1 MAPSG
6 KRERD
11 KPWIMRTYA
20 GHSTAAASNELY
32 RTNLTKGQTGLS
44 VAFDLP
50 TQTGYDSDDPLAR
63 GEVGKVGVP
72 IAHLGDMRAL
82 FDGIP
87 LEQMNTSMTINAT
100 AAWLLALYVATAED
114 QGADTKALRGT
125 TQNDII
131 KEYLSRGTHIF
142 PPAAS
147 MRLITDLITYTVDE
161 VPKWNPINICS
172 YHLQEAG
179 ATPTQE
185 LAYALATAIGVLDAV
200 KETGRIPEDDFGR
213 VVGRMSFFVNAGI
226 RFVEEMCKLR
236 AFVEL
241 WDRVTRER
249 YGVTDPKLR
258 RFRYGIQVNSLGLT
272 EQQPENNIIRI
283 VLEMLAVTL
292 SKDAR
297 ARAVQLPAWNEALG
311 LPRPWDQ
318 QWSLRAQQILAYE
331 TDLLEY
337 DDLFRGSEVV
347 AEATQRLVDD
357 AWAEVEEVLKRG
369 GAVEAVESGYIKQ
382 KLVESNAERIRAIES
397 GEQVVVGVNKY
408 TEGAPSPLV
417 ENLDE
422 AILTVDAAVEE
433 EQVEAL
439 SRWRAERDDSAVE
452 AAIAELQRVA
462 KDQNEN
468 IMPASIAAA
477 HAGVTTG
484 EWAHALRAVWGE
496 YRAPTGVA
504 GANVKTPRGSAAAE
518 VVTQLRRRLEDLEVR
533 MGRRPKLLVGKPGL
547 DGHSNGAEQIA
558 IKARDVGFDVVYEGI
573 RVSPA
578 QIVQSAL
585 EEGVHLIG
593 LSILSG
599 SHLSLVPDVVERLRA
614 AGLSD
619 VPVVVGGII
628 PEADAAKLRRE
639 GVAAVY
645 TPKDFELDHIMS
657 DLIDLVDR
665 QHAAE

>member
-1 MAPSG
+1 MAEDG
-6 KRERD
+6 KRKRD
-11 KPWIMRTYA
+11 KPWIMRTYS
-20 GHSTAAASNELY
+20 GHSTAAASNALY
-32 RTNLTKGQTGLS
+32 RTNLAKGQTGLS

-50 TQTGYDSDDPLAR
+50 TQTGYGADDPLAR

-72 IAHLGDMRAL
+72 VSHIGDMRAL
-82 FDGIP
+82 FDGLP
-87 LEQMNTSMTINAT
+87 LDQMNTSMTINAT
-100 AAWLLALYVATAED
+100 AVWLLSLYVATAED
-114 QGADTKALRGT
+114 QGVDPSVLRGT

-147 MRLITDLITYTVDE
+147 MRLITDLITYTVNE

-185 LAYALATAIGVLDAV
+185 LAYALVTAIGVLDAV
-200 KETGRIPEDDFGR
+200 KATGRVPASEFGN

-226 RFVEEMCKLR
+226 RFVEELCKMR

-249 YGVTDPKLR
+249 YGVTDPKQR
-258 RFRYGIQVNSLGLT
+258 RFRYGVQVNSLGLT
-272 EQQPENNIIRI
+272 EQQPENNMIRI

-297 ARAVQLPAWNEALG
+297 ARAIQLPAWNEALG

-331 TDLLEY
+331 SDLLEY
-337 DDLFRGSEVV
+337 ADLFKGSEVV
-347 AEATQRLVDD
+347 EARTQHLVDS
-357 AWAEVEEVLKRG
+357 AWAEVQEVLKRG

-382 KLVESNAERIRAIES
+382 RLVESNAARLRAIES
-397 GEQVVVGVNKY
+397 GDQVVVGVNKFV
-408 TEGAPSPLV
+408 ESEPSPLT

-422 AILTVDAAVEE
+422 AILTVDREVDAAQRAALARWKVERDNAAVE
-433 EQVEAL
+433 QAL
-439 SRWRAERDDSAVE
+439 
-452 AAIAELQRVA
+452 AELQRIA
-462 KDQNEN
+462 KTDEN
-468 IMPASIAAA
+468 MMAPSIAAA

-484 EWAHALRAVWGE
+484 EWANTLRKVWGE

-504 GANVKTPRGSAAAE
+504 GATVKASGSGPAAE
-518 VVTQLRRRLEDLEVR
+518 TVARLRKRPDELESR
-533 MGRRPKLLVGKPGL
+533 MGRRAKLLVGKPGL

-573 RVSPA
+573 RVSPE
-578 QIVQSAL
+578 QIVASAL

-599 SHLSLVPDVVERLRA
+599 SHLALVPDVVERLRE
-614 AGLSD
+614 AGLGD
-619 VPVVVGGII
+619 IPVVAGGII
-628 PEADAAKLRRE
+628 PEVDAERLRRA

-645 TPKDFELDHIMS
+645 TPKDFELDNIMS

-665 QHAAE
+665 RHAAE

>member
-6 KRERD
+6 RRERD
-11 KPWIMRTYA
+11 KPWIMRTYS

-32 RTNLTKGQTGLS
+32 RTNLAKGQTGLS

-50 TQTGYDSDDPLAR
+50 TQTGYDADDPLAR

-72 IAHLGDMRAL
+72 ISHLGDMRAL

-100 AAWLLALYVATAED
+100 AAWLLSLYVAVAED
-114 QGADTKALRGT
+114 QSTDLTALRGT

-147 MRLITDLITYTVDE
+147 MRLITDLITYTVIE

-200 KETGRIPEDDFGR
+200 KATDRIPDSEFGK

-226 RFVEEMCKLR
+226 RFIEEMCKMR

-241 WDRVTRER
+241 WDRVTQER

-258 RFRYGIQVNSLGLT
+258 RFRYGVQVNSLGLT

-331 TDLLEY
+331 SDLLEY
-337 DDLFRGSEVV
+337 ADLFKGSEVV
-347 AEATQRLVDD
+347 DAETQHLVES
-357 AWAEVEEVLKRG
+357 AWAEVQEVLKRG
-369 GAVEAVESGYIKQ
+369 GAVDAVESGYIKQ
-382 KLVESNAERIRAIES
+382 RLVESNAARLRAIES
-397 GEQVVVGVNKY
+397 GDQVVVGVNKH
-408 TEGAPSPLV
+408 TEGASSPLV

-422 AILTVDAAVEE
+422 AILTVDPAVEE
-433 EQVEAL
+433 KQIEAL
-439 SRWRAERDDSAVE
+439 NRWKAERDAPAVE
-452 AAIAELQRVA
+452 RAIAELQRVA
-462 KDQNEN
+462 RADEN

-484 EWAHALRAVWGE
+484 EWAHTLRAVWGE

-504 GANVKTPRGSAAAE
+504 GATVKASGSGAAAE
-518 VVTQLRRRLEDLEVR
+518 VVDRLRKRVGELEVR

-573 RVSPA
+573 RISPE
-578 QIVQSAL
+578 QIAASAL

-599 SHLSLVPDVVERLRA
+599 SHLALVPEVVERLRE

-619 VPVVVGGII
+619 IPVVVGGII
-628 PEADAAKLRRE
+628 PEADAERLRRE

-645 TPKDFELDHIMS
+645 TPKDFELDRIMS